1 MNQGEYRLVFQAHS
15 VVLGELQGEL
25 LLFSNSAISNPINQA
40 PRSLCL
46 LSIEDEED
54 IRWSLEDYIYD
65 PFMSGRSMNA
75 SIILNSHYEQL
86 KQGLKIEQMLNES
99 GVCLQREQWL
109 PLDIQDCDTN
119 IAQQDE
125 HHVYPHWELLEREPV
140 FANGPSLAVRHV
152 SSPASRQ
159 SAMSIETAD
168 SFNILLVTS
177 RKKKKSVDIQP
188 RLISMPLYSLVNGIP
203 GSRVR
208 IDIMRPDTFESFKQY
223 LSQNKYS
230 LVHFDL
236 HGNVDGRTGE
246 SVLIFAGIPIF
257 GSTVAEELKRV
268 GIQFVVLNACRSAHP
283 SQDRRTNANLAKTL
297 VQSGVDTVIGM
308 VYSITPEAVIEF
320 LNNFYKSLLLEGRDV
335 LYSIRSGRAALRAKR
350 IRKVKFGWR
359 VPIED
364 HVLPVLYQSDPT
376 DVRLRFAGTLNHVK
390 ANDTVAQPP
399 ALEWRDYDVH
409 AIEKLLSKKH
419 IVCLSGSPGVGKAT
433 LLRHLRWWWQ
443 ATSFISKSIALDFF
457 DCSPSDLSQSG
468 FVRDKLSSQLCELNS
483 TPFLEVGRGDTSLC
497 RLLEG
502 QDCLVLL
509 ENIDWIRRHNTST
522 EVIER
527 EINTLLSALKN
538 LSSRCLVLIST
549 SSHQLSWLDHAP
561 ARYELGPL
569 DPYSAT
575 QLAAMMIGWD
585 DSSKNAPAG
594 ESRWLER
601 VLQTISFHPAA
612 IHSLLPS
619 AYKAAGSCAE
629 LFRWLHIGAT
639 EGAWELQ
646 TTVRFQRQFEYASKT
661 LGPLVS
667 IFAAVQRNCSRGYLK
682 QQLAANK
689 LASKGGQKESKGNSK
704 VGQLEDILEVLKACG
719 IGRETSQHQGG
730 TLEAVDIHPLFCH
743 YLRRFVCTPA
753 QQTLAFSNLVF
764 HTHNVCQEFMNQ
776 PLFTPAMNE
785 ALHVEWFPMITSLY
799 YLTQK
804 CAGIA
809 TVDRCFDLP
818 WIFAALRVHQR
829 SLWQLAD
836 EEEVIADITLRG
848 LRCVLPELKLSSNHA
863 WKIQARVYLTNR
875 LQRLSQPDN
884 WLVLLMLQWLV
895 VYWYDLSRHVARTIN
910 GYMMQLLDTAS
921 VVNNGQGGSLHGL
934 EGFFK
939 CIGYLFATELG
950 TMDDTWHLE
959 EYLPIWQALQMSDM
973 FHDDL
978 HQRFLQTWD
987 QDLRFRLNHL
997 QASLEVRIQELLPGK
1012 IDRLGAVGQISEER
1026 SQALDDDRNMIEVIQ
1041 RPTQFENKVAHF
1053 HAALQKASI
1062 LNSYGDS
1069 ISTLHVL
1076 KRLAAT
1082 QYELENMPGYVGSQF
1097 AENEFERW
1105 TLGIQMDCVER
1116 LGWGGANDIGRRQRA
1131 AMDRLLEVREANWT
1145 TEDMQ
1150 AEERQQK
1157 RAFLRE
1163 RLGKFQDEK
1172 ALRDAGGFYDV
1183 RSMAGKPI
1191 SPDEL
1196 ASWPDYQRVPFEG
1209 LDPSRLKSLKRILPS
1224 KPQPPSDL
1232 YLSRPFAVVAQWL
1245 SAAWY
1250 LEMAAGN
1257 GAGGGGK
1264 QPHTPSVKFERRS
1277 TPLDV
1282 YLLAEHLRYAQPVDL
1297 ARPFTRPWKF
1307 PALAPDW
1314 YKSNL
1319 EPETEVARAVEAWFE
1334 EIRKCDEMRQ
1344 EINDAREANIR
1355 QRDNQMKSWPLE

>member
-1 MNQGEYRLVFQAHS
+1 MLVCH
-15 VVLGELQGEL
+15 
-25 LLFSNSAISNPINQA
+25 
-40 PRSLCL
+40 C
-46 LSIEDEED
+46 
-54 IRWSLEDYIYD
+54 
-65 PFMSGRSMNA
+65 
-75 SIILNSHYEQL
+75 EQL

-99 GVCLQREQWL
+99 GVCLQGEQWI
-109 PLDIQDCDTN
+109 PLDIQDCDTD

-125 HHVYPHWELLEREPV
+125 HHVYPHWELLERKPV

-188 RLISMPLYSLVNGIP
+188 RLISMPLYSLVSGIP
-203 GSRVR
+203 RSRVW

-223 LSQNKYS
+223 LAQKKYN

-236 HGNVDGRTGE
+236 HGNVDSRTGD
-246 SVLIFAGIPIF
+246 SVLIFAGIPIR

-268 GIQFVVLNACRSAHP
+268 GIKFVVLNACRSAHP
-283 SQDRRTNANLAKTL
+283 SQDRHTNANLAKTL
-297 VQSGVDTVIGM
+297 VQSGVGTVIGM

-320 LNNFYKSLLLEGRDV
+320 LNHFYKSLLLEGRDV
-335 LYSIRSGRAALRAKR
+335 LYSIRSGRAALRTKQ

-364 HVLPVLYQSDPT
+364 HILPVLYQSDPT
-376 DVRLRFAGTLNHVK
+376 DVRLRFADTLNHVK
-390 ANDTVAQPP
+390 VNNALAQPP

-409 AIEKLLSKKH
+409 AIEKLLSKSH
-419 IVCLSGSPGVGKAT
+419 TVCLSGSPGVGKAT
-433 LLRHLRWWWQ
+433 LVRHLRWWWQ

-483 TPFLEVGRGDTSLC
+483 SLFPEVVRDDTSLC

-502 QDCLVLL
+502 QNCLVLL
-509 ENIDWIRRHNTST
+509 ENIDWIRRHDTNA
-522 EVIER
+522 EVIEQ
-527 EINTLLSALKN
+527 EINTLLSSLKD
-538 LSSRCLVLIST
+538 LSPPCLVLIST
-549 SSHQLSWLDHAP
+549 SSLQLSWLDRAP
-561 ARYELGPL
+561 DRYELGPL

-575 QLAAMMIGWD
+575 QLAAKMIGWD
-585 DSSKNAPAG
+585 DSSENAPTG

-612 IHSLLPS
+612 IRSLLPP

-629 LFRWLHIGAT
+629 LFRRLHIGAT
-639 EGAWELQ
+639 EDAWELQ
-646 TTVRFQRQFEYASKT
+646 TTVRVRRQFEYASKT

-689 LASKGGQKESKGNSK
+689 CASEGGLEESKGKSK
-704 VGQLEDILEVLKACG
+704 VDQLEDILGVLKECG
-719 IGRETSQHQGG
+719 IGREASQHQGG

-753 QQTLAFSNLVF
+753 QQALAFSNLVL
-764 HTHNVCQEFMNQ
+764 HTHNVCQEFIDQ

-799 YLTQK
+799 SLTQK

-848 LRCVLPELKLSSNHA
+848 LRCVLPELKLSSNYA
-863 WKIQARVYLTNR
+863 WKIQARIYLTNR

-895 VYWYDLSRHVARTIN
+895 VYWYDLSRHVARTFN
-910 GYMMQLLDTAS
+910 GYMMQLLDTVS
-921 VVNNGQGGSLHGL
+921 VVNNGQGGSFHGL

-950 TMDDTWHLE
+950 VMDDTWHLE
-959 EYLPIWQALQMSDM
+959 EYLPIWRALQMSDI
-973 FHDDL
+973 FPDHL

-997 QASLEVRIQELLPGK
+997 QASLDVRIQELLPGK

-1026 SQALDDDRNMIEVIQ
+1026 SQALDDDCNMIEVVQ
-1041 RPTQFENKVAHF
+1041 RPAQFENKVAHF
-1053 HAALQKASI
+1053 HAALQKASVRHDTRRIRHLLKCLIRVSLLSLKQVLVKKKILLTCRKI

-1069 ISTLHVL
+1069 VGTLHVL

-1082 QYELENMPGYVGSQF
+1082 QDELENMPGYVESQF

-1105 TLGIQMDCVER
+1105 TLSIQMDCTER
-1116 LGWGGANDIGRRQRA
+1116 LRWSGANDTARRQRA
-1131 AMDRLLEVREANWT
+1131 VMGRLLEVREANWT

-1157 RAFLRE
+1157 RAILRE
-1163 RLGKFQDEK
+1163 RLEKFQDGK
-1172 ALRDAGGFYDV
+1172 ALRDAGGFYDI
-1183 RSMAGKPI
+1183 RSMAGKSI

-1196 ASWPDYQRVPFEG
+1196 ASWPEYQRVAFEG
-1209 LDPSRLKSLKRILPS
+1209 LDPSRLKGLKRILPS

-1250 LEMAAGN
+1250 LDMAAGN

-1282 YLLAEHLRYAQPVDL
+1282 YLLAEHLRHAQPVDL
-1297 ARPFTRPWKF
+1297 ARPSTSPWEF
-1307 PALAPDW
+1307 PAIAPDW
-1314 YKSNL
+1314 YQSNL
-1319 EPETEVARAVEAWFE
+1319 EPETEVARAVEAWYE
-1334 EIRKCDEMRQ
+1334 DIRKCDEMRQ
-1344 EINDAREANIR
+1344 EVNDAREEYIR
-1355 QRDNQMKSWPLE
+1355 QRDNQMKS